1 ESCCHWTRLRRR
13 GATFF
18 PYTTL
23 FRSTEAVD
31 PDSLNV
37 QEVKLYQEQ
46 ACDAAKLQTVLRGVP
61 AAVACLQHEAGHRR
75 RHPPQHRLQ
84 LRGVARLLLVELHF
98 LDVQAIRIDRLGRS
112 EERRVGKEC
121 SSPTAQARP
130 MTTRL

>member
-61 AAVACLQHEAGHRR
+61 AAVACFMLEAGHRR

-84 LRGVARLLLVELHF
+84 
-98 LDVQAIRIDRLGRS
+98 RS
-112 EERRVGKEC
+112 EEHTSEL
-121 SSPTAQARP
+121 QALAYLVCRP
-130 MTTRL
+130 RPETSN